1 MVVMNVNLTYYGDHF
16 PYLQILSH
24 YVVQLKLIERCVL
37 LYLSKNKC
45 EREDWGSKRD
55 VGSGVPGAP

>member
-45 EREDWGSKRD
+45 ER
-55 VGSGVPGAP
+55 